1 MSGATKYRARKGTR
15 AWPFFIP
22 FLIGL
27 ICAACAGQRKLAAD
41 EEAARVFT
49 DTLAILSF
57 NDFHGAFAAD
67 EAIPGAACLTRTV
80 LDERRRYPRAIVV
93 AGGDNLSGSYFS
105 KMTKGEPFDEM
116 SRTMG
121 VEMSAIGNHEFDW
134 GLAYLRDTAARRMP
148 YVAANITR
156 ESDGRSPD
164 WLAPYRIVER
174 RLRDGSLL
182 RVAFVGLTTTETPL
196 KTTRA

>member
-93 AGGDNLSGSYFS
+93 AGG
-105 KMTKGEPFDEM
+105 TI
-116 SRTMG
+116 
-121 VEMSAIGNHEFDW
+121 SAGAI
-134 GLAYLRDTAARRMP
+134 
-148 YVAANITR
+148 
-156 ESDGRSPD
+156 SP
-164 WLAPYRIVER
+164 R
-174 RLRDGSLL
+174 
-182 RVAFVGLTTTETPL
+182 
-196 KTTRA
+196 